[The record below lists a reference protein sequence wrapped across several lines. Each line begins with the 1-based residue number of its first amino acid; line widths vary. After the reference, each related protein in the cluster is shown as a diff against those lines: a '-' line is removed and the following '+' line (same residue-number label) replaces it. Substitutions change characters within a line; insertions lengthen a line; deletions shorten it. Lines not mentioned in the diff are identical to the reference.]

1 MSIEYLESAENK
13 GRMEKPKHDLKS
25 DISANKRTFDGNNN
39 DELHQ

>member
-1 MSIEYLESAENK
+1 MSIEYLESTENK
-13 GRMEKPKHDLKS
+13 GRMQKPKHDPES